1 MALYIV
7 DAKHV
12 KRIDPCWKI
21 TLDCGHVIETEIV
34 TCGPDEVAWLAKDM
48 PCKKCER
55 CPIHVVDPND

>member
-34 TCGPDEVAWLAKDM
+34 TCGPDEVDWLSTE
-48 PCKKCER
+48 PCKECKGR
-55 CPIHVVDPND
+55 CPIHVIDSND